1 MIICKIHSFKIHS
14 FQNIMAKLATCF
26 SLLLLLNY
34 TVVGQAPKFSNEFL
48 NIGVGARAHGMGG
61 AMSAH
66 VNDVTA
72 MYWNPA
78 GLADVR
84 VSFQVAAMHAEW
96 FAGIGQYDY
105 LALGKPVRFNNT
117 RAVLGISGVRFGIDN
132 IPNTLELVDADGSL
146 NYDNITTF
154 SAADYAF
161 TLSYSQKLFVKG
173 LQIGANTKV
182 IRRQVGS
189 FAEAWG
195 FGVDLGVKYH
205 PNDHWYFGLTAHDIT
220 TTFTAWD
227 FSFTPEEQAV
237 FELTDNII
245 PASSVEITAPKLTLG
260 TAYAT
265 NFGEKFNLLAA
276 LDMDVNTDGQRN
288 VLVSSRYLNLDP
300 KLGVELSYANI
311 ISLRGGINNIQRVLN
326 NTNGTS
332 RRLVFQPNAG
342 IGIQIPQKSTLV
354 EEEKRYVRLD
364 YAFTNWASYT
374 DNLYNHLISLVID
387 MRVRRL
393 SRRN

>member
-1 MIICKIHSFKIHS
+1 
-14 FQNIMAKLATCF
+14 MAKSATCF
-26 SLLLLLNY
+26 LLLLLLNY
-34 TVVGQAPKFSNEFL
+34 TVVAQAPKFSNEFL

-66 VNDVTA
+66 VDDATA

-105 LALGKPVRFNNT
+105 LALAKPVRFNNT
-117 RAVLGISGVRFGIDN
+117 RAVLGLSGVRFGIDN

-182 IRRQVGS
+182 IRRQVGN

-195 FGVDLGVKYH
+195 FGVDLGAKYH

-276 LDMDVNTDGQRN
+276 LDMDINTDGQRN

-300 KLGVELSYANI
+300 KLGLELSYAKI
-311 ISLRGGINNIQRVLN
+311 ISLRGGINNIQRVL
-326 NTNGTS
+326 NGTS

-364 YAFTNWASYT
+364 YAFTNWASHT
-374 DNLYNHLISLVID
+374 DNLYNHLISLIID